1 MLMLFLMPLESDSV
15 DCSQLCVPFFSS
27 IKQLHCDE
35 YRDSEGESK
44 DFHLLAVMGA
54 EEELE

>member
-1 MLMLFLMPLESDSV
+1 MLTVHSSAFHFLP
-15 DCSQLCVPFFSS
+15 S

>member
-1 MLMLFLMPLESDSV
+1 MLMLFLMPLELDSV

-44 DFHLLAVMGA
+44 DFSFACSNGS
-54 EEELE
+54 